1 MPFIT
6 TNDNVSI
13 YYEIHGEGK
22 PLFMLPGWTC
32 STKFWKYNV
41 DELARHFQVVLMDM
55 RGHGES
61 EKVLHSHRIS
71 RYAMDVKNLLDALD
85 LKDVTVLGWSMGA
98 SILWSYIEL
107 FGNYRIDSLIC
118 VDQSPAQYVKS
129 DWPWGQKACFD
140 VETFMETCFAA
151 KSDPRGAAEGLV
163 SACLKHAPSAEDR
176 NMLVDEICKCPPY
189 VRIEIMR
196 DHTNLDWRDFLPHI
210 NIPTLVCCARESKV
224 FDVHG
229 SAWVG
234 EHIPGAQTVIFED
247 CSHMLFWEKP
257 EQFNQCVTKFI
268 EDLKK

>member
-41 DELARHFQVVLMDM
+41 DALARHFQVVLMDM

-71 RYAMDVKNLLDALD
+71 RYAMDVKNLLDTMD
-85 LKDVTVLGWSMGA
+85 LKSVTVLGWSMGA

-118 VDQSPAQYVKS
+118 VDQSPAQYVKPN
-129 DWPWGQKACFD
+129 WPWGQKACFD

-163 SACLKHAPSAEDR
+163 SACLKHAPSAEQQKTA
-176 NMLVDEICKCPPY
+176 ICWWMKSANALPMCGLKSCGTTPTWTGGISCPISTSPP
-189 VRIEIMR
+189 
-196 DHTNLDWRDFLPHI
+196 WSAAPGK
-210 NIPTLVCCARESKV
+210 ARSSMYTEV
-224 FDVHG
+224 PG
-229 SAWVG
+229 SGNTSPV
-234 EHIPGAQTVIFED
+234 P
-247 CSHMLFWEKP
+247 KP
-257 EQFNQCVTKFI
+257 
-268 EDLKK
+268 

>member
-41 DELARHFQVVLMDM
+41 EELSRHFQVVLMDM

-71 RYAMDVKNLLDALD
+71 RYAMDVKNLLDALN

-118 VDQSPAQYVKS
+118 VDQSPAQYVKP

-163 SACLKHAPSAEDR
+163 GACLKHAPSAEDHK
-176 NMLVDEICKCPPY
+176 MLVDEICKCPTWTGG
-189 VRIEIMR
+189 ISCL
-196 DHTNLDWRDFLPHI
+196 TSSFLPWSAAPGKARSSMCTEVPGSEKTSPVPKQRFLRTAAI
-210 NIPTLVCCARESKV
+210 CCSGKSRKSSTSV
-224 FDVHG
+224 S
-229 SAWVG
+229 SA
-234 EHIPGAQTVIFED
+234 
-247 CSHMLFWEKP
+247 L
-257 EQFNQCVTKFI
+257 
-268 EDLKK
+268 LKG